1 MSYTRFNTNGRVPRR
16 TNRLYKIGNV
26 KVLAPSKEEA
36 KRRLAIYTKGV
47 QEIAS
52 KKPGHWHNKECW
64 ETKWK

>member
-1 MSYTRFNTNGRVPRR
+1 MSYIRFNTNGRVPRR

-47 QEIAS
+47 QEIRR
-52 KKPGHWHNKECW
+52 GKE
-64 ETKWK
+64 KQ